1 MKISARPRKKSIRAS
16 RACPNAAA
24 SSDHSLAVMSQI
36 TPACRTC
43 PSAAHAFLLQ
53 GSLSSSTWAADAYG
67 VAFSPAD
74 LKRGPI
80 LMFPY
85 AEAAH
90 TGVKPTP
97 GAHTGVRPMAPLLA
111 EIQDAALQSPARP
124 PRSGQL
130 SGLQGEPHKRVR
142 HAPFTSAARGHV
154 RQAEPTQVS
163 CRAPPPQAR

>member
-24 SSDHSLAVMSQI
+24 SSDRSLAVMSQI

-53 GSLSSSTWAADAYG
+53 GSSASATWAAEAYDF
-67 VAFSPAD
+67 AFSRAD
-74 LKRGPI
+74 LKRRAI
-80 LMFPY
+80 LMCPD
-85 AEAAH
+85 ADAAH

-124 PRSGQL
+124 PRS
-130 SGLQGEPHKRVR
+130 
-142 HAPFTSAARGHV
+142 
-154 RQAEPTQVS
+154 
-163 CRAPPPQAR
+163 